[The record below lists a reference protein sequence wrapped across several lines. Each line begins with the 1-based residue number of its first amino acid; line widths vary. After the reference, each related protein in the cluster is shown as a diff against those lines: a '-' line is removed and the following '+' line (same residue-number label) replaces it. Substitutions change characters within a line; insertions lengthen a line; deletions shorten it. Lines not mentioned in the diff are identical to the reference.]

1 MSAVSEPQDRD
12 DCPECDG
19 TGLTLCPGVGLVEC
33 PECPPTAPRV
43 MAHPA
48 EVRWGV
54 PEVDA

>member
-1 MSAVSEPQDRD
+1 MSASDPQDRD

-43 MAHPA
+43 VTHPA